1 MRAVSL
7 LKDTR
12 INSTNFLVELT
23 IGEYLNFAEQIL
35 DRNEYQRKRVSSS
48 KTIYS
53 LLKAD
58 IQKGCIMPPLV
69 LAISSEL
76 SHSEPNLEEFES
88 FLRDNLDK
96 LLILDGLQRT
106 YTIIDLRDELRLKR
120 DDDELRKLLSYILRA
135 EFYVGLNKLG
145 ILYRMLTLNTGQT
158 PMSLRQQIEILYLD
172 YSSIPIDGIEL
183 VRETEG
189 RRAIGLS
196 QYNFRDIVEGF
207 NSYLERNEFPIERA
221 NILEN
226 IKSLEKLSIENQG
239 SDIFKDYVTVYH
251 KFILKLNEYC
261 SDTEISDE
269 NQNEKISYFGKTINQ
284 VFKKPQAMSG
294 FGAAIGKM
302 KDFQLIEGFDSL
314 LQLINQ
320 MEIQDGIGL
329 LENINN
335 SLDWIK
341 NNSKKIG
348 NAQRSY
354 FQYFFREIFNREN
367 EYFLKLEEAS
377 ESALR
382 KYQSQNI

>member
-1 MRAVSL
+1 MRAVSG

-12 INSTNFLVELT
+12 INSMNFLVELT
-23 IGEYLNFAEQIL
+23 IGEYLEFAEDIL
-35 DRNEYQRKRVSSS
+35 AKNEYQRKRVSSS

-53 LLKAD
+53 LLKTD
-58 IQKGCIMPPLV
+58 IQKGCVMPPLV

-76 SHSEPNLEEFES
+76 TQGELNLGQFDDFLKDNFE
-88 FLRDNLDK
+88 N

-106 YTIIDLRDELRLKR
+106 YTIIDLRDELKSKG
-120 DDDELRKLLSYILRA
+120 DEDELRKTLSHKLRA

-172 YSSIPIDGIEL
+172 YSRVPIGGIEL
-183 VRETEG
+183 VREAEG
-189 RRAIGLS
+189 RRATGLT

-207 NSYLERNEFPIERA
+207 NSYLERNELPIERA

-226 IKSLEKLSIENQG
+226 IKSLEKLAIENQG
-239 SDIFKDYVTVYH
+239 SDIFQSYVSTYH
-251 KFILKLNEYC
+251 NFILKLNEYC
-261 SDTEISDE
+261 AETELE
-269 NQNEKISYFGKTINQ
+269 EQRQNGFSSLFGKTINQ

-294 FGAAIGKM
+294 FGAAVGRL
-302 KDFQLIEGFDSL
+302 KDFNLIDGFEDLTEKIKEIKIGDGSVLLEG
-314 LQLINQ
+314 INQ
-320 MEIQDGIGL
+320 
-329 LENINN
+329 

-354 FQYFFREIFNREN
+354 FQYFFREIFNPEN
-367 EYFLKLEEAS
+367 EFFLNPEAAS

-382 KYQSQNI
+382 KYQSQNV